1 MSLQL
6 YQLKNCPACGAK
18 IPVNPEAE
26 EASCK
31 FCGNTFEIV
40 RKRDGM
46 PSPNDF
52 WMNVI
57 KALPFVMLGIDI
69 LMWLRKRRE

>member
-6 YQLKNCPACGAK
+6 YQLKSCPVCGAE

-26 EASCK
+26 EVSCK

-40 RKRDGM
+40 RRDGK
-46 PSPNDF
+46 PSPDF
-52 WMNVI
+52 WMNVL
-57 KALPFVMLGIDI
+57 KALPFVMLGIDV
-69 LMWLRKRRE
+69 LVWLHKRRR